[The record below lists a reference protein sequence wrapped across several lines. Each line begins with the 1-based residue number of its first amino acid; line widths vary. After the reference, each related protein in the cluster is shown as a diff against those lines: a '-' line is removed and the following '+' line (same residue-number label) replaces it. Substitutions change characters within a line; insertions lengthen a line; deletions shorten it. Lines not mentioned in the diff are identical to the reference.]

1 MQLIVLLVV
10 VALVVDFAWLL
21 AAVVVTVV
29 VARLV
34 GWWLARRDDRA
45 VAARRRVAEIRARA
59 DRQHAWVLASDD
71 RGIYGEYPSKQI
83 AVDAGSIAYQRLCTS
98 EAVFGPWDL

>member
-21 AAVVVTVV
+21 AALVVTVV

-34 GWWLARRDDRA
+34 GWWLARRNDRA
-45 VAARRRVAEIRARA
+45 VAAWRRVAEIRARA
-59 DRQHAWVLASDD
+59 DRQHAAVLAGDD
-71 RGIYGEYPSKQI
+71 LAGVHGDYPPS
-83 AVDAGSIAYQRLCTS
+83 V
-98 EAVFGPWDL
+98 